1 VRSADALSTV
11 TGRGRNPTDP
21 DLELLAVLDELTQRR
36 LRVDVEAAWRRRHG
50 HRPAAG
56 DWLMIRTT
64 VAHLEREGLIRSD
77 PALMI
82 EVTDAG
88 RAALRAARD
97 A

>member
-1 VRSADALSTV
+1 
-11 TGRGRNPTDP
+11 
-21 DLELLAVLDELTQRR
+21 
-36 LRVDVEAAWRRRHG
+36 
-50 HRPAAG
+50 
-56 DWLMIRTT
+56 MIRTT